1 MGQARALSSLVRL
14 CDVDDPQAAA
24 AGIAYGVGRAAG
36 CCPIYVG
43 RLEHGKK
50 NATPESVEKIASAMD
65 VSLSELFDKLGKSG
79 DDGIAAK
86 CYAPVA
92 AKSKAEQVQLYKMLS
107 EMDRYK
113 NQ

>member
-36 CCPIYVG
+36 CCPTYVG

-86 CYAPVA
+86 C
-92 AKSKAEQVQLYKMLS
+92 
-107 EMDRYK
+107 
-113 NQ
+113 